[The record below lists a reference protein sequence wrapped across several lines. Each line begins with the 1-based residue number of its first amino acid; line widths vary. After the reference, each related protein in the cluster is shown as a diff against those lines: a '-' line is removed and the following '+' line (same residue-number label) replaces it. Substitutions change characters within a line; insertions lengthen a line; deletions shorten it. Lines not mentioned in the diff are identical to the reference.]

1 MTNDLCLQEILP
13 SVGFYSLL
21 CFIALQ
27 NLIPDSLCIKVESDS
42 HQKVLTALGTVICDS
57 FGTTQTK
64 TIIYDVE
71 PMKSVLRMSIGMDD
85 MRGTWVVQSVGCLDL
100 GFGSAHL
107 RVLRLG
113 PVLGSLLSMEPA

>member
-1 MTNDLCLQEILP
+1 M
-13 SVGFYSLL
+13 S
-21 CFIALQ
+21 
-27 NLIPDSLCIKVESDS
+27 IKVESDS

-57 FGTTQTK
+57 FGTTRTK

-100 GFGSAHL
+100 GFGSAHDPQGL
-107 RVLRLG
+107 EIESCVGLLAKHG
-113 PVLGSLLSMEPA
+113 ACLKLSLSLSLFPLYHVHMYILPLLKNN